1 MNKMDDFKNIF
12 GQDLAIKI
20 LKSVISKQH
29 ISPAY
34 LFSGPE
40 GVGRK
45 KTAKI
50 FIKAILDKQFD
61 KNLTKRKIEN
71 NNHPDLLW
79 IEPAYIVQGKIIPQ
93 WKAKSEIISIKSP
106 PKIRLNQIKEII
118 EFLGKKPLES
128 DRSIV
133 IIEDIETMNESASN
147 ALLKTLEEPN
157 KGLFIL
163 ITKRQEKLLS
173 TIRSRCQIVPFVRLS
188 DNQVNKIIQKLNVF
202 QEVHDIS
209 SEKIKELIAFSDGS
223 PGKYLTNVQYW
234 LDISSGLR
242 EKLGIKLTNQIDA
255 LKLAKEITDELNI
268 EQQLWLINFQQ
279 NRIWEQENNP
289 IMVKKLEELRKQLL
303 TYVQPR
309 LAWEVTL
316 LEMSFIN

>member
-1 MNKMDDFKNIF
+1 MDYFQTIY
-12 GQDLAIKI
+12 GQDLAIQI
-20 LKSVISKQH
+20 LNSAIFNEH

-45 KTAKI
+45 KTAKV
-50 FIKAILDKQFD
+50 FINAILDKS
-61 KNLTKRKIEN
+61 LERESTKRKIDN

-79 IEPAYIVQGKIIPQ
+79 VEPSYTLQGKSISQ
-93 WKAKSEIISIKSP
+93 TQAKLDNISIKSP
-106 PKIRLNQIKEII
+106 AQIRLNQIKEIR

-128 DRSIV
+128 DRSVV
-133 IIEDIETMNESASN
+133 IIEDIEKMNESSSN

-163 ITKRQEKLLS
+163 ITQRPEKLLS
-173 TIRSRCQIVPFVRLS
+173 TIRSRCQIVPFIRL
-188 DNQVNKIIQKLNVF
+188 NNNEIQKIINKLEVF
-202 QEVHDIS
+202 QNTTDIP
-209 SEKIKELIAFSDGS
+209 SERIQDLITFSDGS
-223 PGKYLTNVQYW
+223 PGRYLNNVQNW
-234 LDISSGLR
+234 LDISSALT
-242 EKLGIKLTNQIDA
+242 KQPDIKLTNKIEV
-255 LKLAKEITDELNI
+255 LKLAKEITDGLNI

-279 NRIWEQENNP
+279 NKIWERENNP
-289 IMVKKLEELRKQLL
+289 SIVKKLEDLRKQLL

-316 LEMSFIN
+316 LEINFSI